1 MLLVGPTGTGKSAY
15 IQNYLM
21 NKIDRDTIESAFITF
36 TVMITA
42 NQTQEL
48 LISKVCYV
56 QHLEDPFLFL
66 ENFPSLLISRY

>member
-21 NKIDRDTIESAFITF
+21 NKIDRDAIESAFMTF

-48 LISKVCYV
+48 LISKVY
-56 QHLEDPFLFL
+56 
-66 ENFPSLLISRY
+66 I